1 MSRIGN
7 LPIII
12 HPEVSVTING
22 RQVEVKGPKG
32 RLSLVLHDHVRLDQE
47 TGQARV
53 SVKSPDDQHDRAL
66 WGLTR
71 MLVANMITGVT
82 AGYVKKLEINGVGF
96 KAQVNGQKVILNLGF
111 SHPVEFPIPDGIAVA
126 VEKNVITISGIDKQ
140 LVGETA
146 ATIRALKK
154 PEPYKG
160 KGIKY
165 VDEIIRRKAGKVVKA
180 AGAK

>member
-1 MSRIGN
+1 MSRIGKQ
-7 LPIII
+7 PITI
-12 HPEVSVTING
+12 PSGVTFTQTG
-22 RQVEVKGPKG
+22 QHLDVKGPKG
-32 RLSLVLHDHVRLDQE
+32 TLMLDVHP
-47 TGQARV
+47 RV
-53 SVKSPDDQHDRAL
+53 MIAYKDNQVTVTVQDPDLQSDRAL

-82 AGYVKKLEINGVGF
+82 TGYEKKLEINGVGF
-96 KAQVNGQKVILNLGF
+96 KAQLSGKNLVLNLGF
-111 SHPVEFPIPDGIAVA
+111 SHPIEFPIPEGITMAVD
-126 VEKNVITISGIDKQ
+126 KNVVTVSGIDKQ

-146 ATIRALKK
+146 AVVRRFKK

-165 VDEIIRRKAGKVVKA
+165 VDEVIRRKAGKVVKA